1 MISRADLSFIEAQ
14 NCNFRAIAE
23 IHNSH
28 VKRDQILIDQ
38 GFLLA
43 KTSEEEIQ
51 QNINQ
56 LTQYFV
62 AINSLGKILGFLAVS
77 KPKISADFLNKICWI
92 DASYQNE
99 ILSHKHLYIKIVATH
114 LDYRGQGIAQFMYQ
128 ALYEKFP
135 DSVFSAFIVTKPLLN
150 NRSILFHQKQGF
162 KQIGF
167 VQRDTF
173 LDLQNYESVLMFK
186 SQLLNGI

>member
-1 MISRADLSFIEAQ
+1 MCSRQDLRFKQVQ
-14 NCNFRAIAE
+14 NCDFRAIVE
-23 IHNSH
+23 IHNSN
-28 VKRDQILIDQ
+28 VRGNQILPEQ

-51 QNINQ
+51 QNIND

-77 KPKISADFLNKICWI
+77 KPKISADFLNEILWI
-92 DASYQNE
+92 DASYQPE
-99 ILSHKHLYIKIVATH
+99 ILSNRHLYIKVVATH
-114 LDYRGQGIAQFMYQ
+114 LDYQGQGVAQFMYQ
-128 ALYEKFP
+128 ALNETFP

-162 KQIGF
+162 KQIGIL
-167 VQRDTF
+167 QRDTF

-186 SQLLNGI
+186 QG